1 MGISELIALII
12 GTGMHGVDVLDLAA
26 AVRTQLISGNRSVHA
41 LAEIPGIG
49 IRKAAA
55 IVAALQLPD
64 RLRQLEQGTKLT
76 SPELLYQ
83 ACSDFLDQPQEQVV
97 VFYLSTRHSV
107 LRREIV
113 SIGTASASLVHP
125 RDVFRSAICCN
136 ASHIALA
143 HNHPSGSLEPSQAD
157 LQLTQQLAQAGHQ
170 LGIQLIDHLICTQAG
185 FTSLKIDYPQIF

>member
-1 MGISELIALII
+1 MSVAVYLSHPLKPRERLLQHGESALGISELIALII

-83 ACSDFLDQPQEQVV
+83 ACSDFVLSFNAAQCFAARNREHWHCFCQFGAPTRCFSFGNLLQRFAYCPCAQP
-97 VFYLSTRHSV
+97 S
-107 LRREIV
+107 
-113 SIGTASASLVHP
+113 
-125 RDVFRSAICCN
+125 FR
-136 ASHIALA
+136 
-143 HNHPSGSLEPSQAD
+143 
-157 LQLTQQLAQAGHQ
+157 
-170 LGIQLIDHLICTQAG
+170 
-185 FTSLKIDYPQIF
+185 